1 MILVTDRFDIPD
13 HYADADLLISIL
25 DPGFREFKFRGPR
38 DKHCILRFAD
48 TTQPDNDERA
58 KMDTEIRRALAWV
71 RRSGATLDTRIV
83 VHCHAGVSRSP
94 ALAWLILVMLGQE
107 PEAAI
112 ADLRAARPKVWPNL
126 AVLSLG
132 AAYLGLDESFMLLA
146 RVTNTRI
153 LLERA
158 ENFRF

>member
-1 MILVTDRFDIPD
+1 MILVTDRFDAPD
-13 HYADADLLISIL
+13 RYADADLFIS
-25 DPGFREFKFRGPR
+25 
-38 DKHCILRFAD
+38 
-48 TTQPDNDERA
+48 
-58 KMDTEIRRALAWV
+58 
-71 RRSGATLDTRIV
+71 
-83 VHCHAGVSRSP
+83 
-94 ALAWLILVMLGQE
+94 ILVMLGQE

-112 ADLRAARPKVWPNL
+112 ADLRLARPKVWPNL

-132 AAYLGLDESFMLLA
+132 AACLDLDESFMLLA